1 MSERKWLES
10 LASWTSRRLMAPP
23 RLSTQD
29 LAPQTPQGAQA
40 VCKWPWLLD
49 HSILTVRFPPEPSS
63 RWNIFQSTG
72 TAMRAS
78 KFAASPLA
86 FEDDPEAEA
95 ARLEK
100 LREDDPIA
108 WQDAIN
114 TSRALVDAVKEND
127 IDDLRRVVANA
138 EDGEFI
144 QAFILQAFVMALKS
158 SLLEITQQMVD
169 WGVPL
174 HSPQLSQALHLVCEL
189 VNRENFSNSWRIVK
203 ALTDGNTEGG
213 LDINAPRQSDGWTP
227 LCIAS
232 ADACLPMAFKLL
244 ELKADPNVITRAN
257 ETPLALAKRSRDDD
271 TDEQKEARGIISNML
286 RSYGG
291 QDTCKDALR
300 MLRKTSQPAASKES
314 QALKE
319 EVVTVPTTTST
330 SHTRYRG

>member
-1 MSERKWLES
+1 
-10 LASWTSRRLMAPP
+10 
-23 RLSTQD
+23 
-29 LAPQTPQGAQA
+29 
-40 VCKWPWLLD
+40 
-49 HSILTVRFPPEPSS
+49 
-63 RWNIFQSTG
+63 
-72 TAMRAS
+72 MRAS

-114 TSRALVDAVKEND
+114 TSRALVDAVKESD

-138 EDGEFI
+138 EEGEFI

-271 TDEQKEARGIISNML
+271 SDEQKEARGIISNML

-300 MLRKTSQPAASKES
+300 MLRKTSQPAVSKES

-319 EVVTVPTTTST
+319 EVVTARGLLSGLSESIRPSCFVDLFPLGI
-330 SHTRYRG
+330 TRTFVINRIHWPRMT

>member
-1 MSERKWLES
+1 M
-10 LASWTSRRLMAPP
+10 
-23 RLSTQD
+23 Q
-29 LAPQTPQGAQA
+29 
-40 VCKWPWLLD
+40 
-49 HSILTVRFPPEPSS
+49 
-63 RWNIFQSTG
+63 
-72 TAMRAS
+72 
-78 KFAASPLA
+78 
-86 FEDDPEAEA
+86 
-95 ARLEK
+95 
-100 LREDDPIA
+100 
-108 WQDAIN
+108 
-114 TSRALVDAVKEND
+114 END

-144 QAFILQAFVMALKS
+144 QALPGQKGGGKESRMQGPYSGRCRASLIWPVEAFILQAFVLALKS

-189 VNRENFSNSWRIVK
+189 VNRENFSNSWRVVK

-271 TDEQKEARGIISNML
+271 SDEQKEARGIISNML

-319 EVVTVPTTTST
+319 EVVTARGLLPEVSKSIRP
-330 SHTRYRG
+330 SHSVRLCPLGPGVMCAFVRNRIPCP